1 MAQTTG
7 GLYAILSRPT
17 VYSLFEAF
25 IGALTARERVI
36 REYVRPKAGDHILD
50 IGCGPGDV
58 VGFLPEGV
66 RYVGFDE
73 NSAYIRTAQ
82 RRFGGRAVFRCERLG
97 EKTLA
102 GAERG
107 AFDIAL
113 ALGVVH
119 HLDDPEAL
127 ELFRLAALALKP
139 GGQLFA
145 LDGCYVAGQSRWA
158 RWMLS
163 KDRGRN
169 IRTPEQY
176 LRLAAEVFHETSTVI
191 RHDLMRVPY
200 TLLVLQCRR
209 SEAGEERLAA
219 SGRQAA

>member
-73 NSAYIRTAQ
+73 Q
-82 RRFGGRAVFRCERLG
+82 RRIWREAFAAY
-97 EKTLA
+97 A
-102 GAERG
+102 GSVPSLTRYGSRTSRPTASSPLL
-107 AFDIAL
+107 IA
-113 ALGVVH
+113 
-119 HLDDPEAL
+119 
-127 ELFRLAALALKP
+127 
-139 GGQLFA
+139 
-145 LDGCYVAGQSRWA
+145 
-158 RWMLS
+158 
-163 KDRGRN
+163 
-169 IRTPEQY
+169 
-176 LRLAAEVFHETSTVI
+176 ST
-191 RHDLMRVPY
+191 M
-200 TLLVLQCRR
+200 
-209 SEAGEERLAA
+209 
-219 SGRQAA
+219 